1 MTIGDSVGQKNALY
15 INKVGQGSRWKNC
28 LGRLQAACLTALFLV
43 SASFFAACSE
53 SDGDDSNEYADW
65 QSKNEAYFSN
75 IYNQAKADKTGKWKI
90 LTNWSV
96 NDAVAKD
103 VDHIVVE
110 VLKNGTGSGCPLF
123 TDTVRVHYRG
133 QLIPTA
139 QHPKGGIFDTS
150 YSGELD
156 VATAVPVKFAV
167 SNVRDGFSTALQ
179 NMHIGDYWRVYMP
192 YQLGYGASTQTSI
205 PAYSMLIFNIYLDSY
220 YHPGKVVPEWKA
232 KETGWVEE

>member
-15 INKVGQGSRWKNC
+15 INKVGEGSRWKNC
-28 LGRLQAACLTALFLV
+28 LGRWQAACLTALFLV

-110 VLKNGTGSGCPLF
+110 VLQNGTGSGCPLF
-123 TDTVRVHYRG
+123 TDSVRVHYRG

-179 NMHIGDYWRVYMP
+179 NMHIGDRWLVHIP
-192 YQLGYGASTQTSI
+192 YDLMYGAGSDTGY
-205 PAYSMLIFNIYLDSY
+205 PAYSNMVFDIALVDFC
-220 YHPGKVVPEWKA
+220 HPGEKRPAFRSRQK
-232 KETGWVEE
+232 